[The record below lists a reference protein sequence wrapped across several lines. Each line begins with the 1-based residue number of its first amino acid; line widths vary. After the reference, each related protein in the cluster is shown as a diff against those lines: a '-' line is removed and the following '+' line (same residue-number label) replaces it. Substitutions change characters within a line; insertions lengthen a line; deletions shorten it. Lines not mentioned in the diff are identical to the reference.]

1 MESETKSSV
10 QQLGTYT
17 DDKVFFYN
25 GVYILVVLCLNF
37 ILNPNSSKM

>member
-25 GVYILVVLCLNF
+25 GVYIVLCLNF
-37 ILNPNSSKM
+37 ILNPNSHEM